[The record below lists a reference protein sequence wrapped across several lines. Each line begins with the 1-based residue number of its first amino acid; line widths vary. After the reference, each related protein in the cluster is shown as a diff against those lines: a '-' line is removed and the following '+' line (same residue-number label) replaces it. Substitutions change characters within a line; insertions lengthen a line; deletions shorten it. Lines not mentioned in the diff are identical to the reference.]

1 MLVFSQSGVV
11 KVQYALERKTPPDE
25 AVLVRYAT
33 KLDKQINEFDKEARQ
48 LFELSLNSVFLPLNS
63 KKIYFY
69 YNDFIQ
75 LKENKK

>member
-1 MLVFSQSGVV
+1 MLVFSQSGAA
-11 KVQYALERKTPPDE
+11 KVQYALERTTPPDE

-33 KLDKQINEFDKEARQ
+33 KLDKKINEFDKEARQ
-48 LFELSLNSVFLPLNS
+48 LFELSLNSVFLTLNS

>member
-1 MLVFSQSGVV
+1 MLVFSQSGVA

-25 AVLVRYAT
+25 TVLVRYAA
-33 KLDKQINEFDKEARQ
+33 KLDKKINEFDKEARQ
-48 LFELSLNSVFLPLNS
+48 LFELSLNSVLLTLNS
-63 KKIYFY
+63 KKTYFY